1 MTPASQVTC
10 AASAPAWLLMRL
22 GIELAVLAAQGVPAA
37 QIAHAQA
44 LLRQLWEPASAPPA
58 DELDEPPGLST
69 LKRLRLALARI
80 GASVDASAALALAR
94 RLDSTSQPS
103 STL

>member
-1 MTPASQVTC
+1 MTATVGAGDS
-10 AASAPAWLLMRL
+10 PAWLLLRL
-22 GIELAVLAAQGVPAA
+22 GVELAVLAAQGAPAA

-58 DELDEPPGLST
+58 EELGGPPGLST
-69 LKRLRLALARI
+69 LTRLRLALSRMS
-80 GASVDASAALALAR
+80 ASVNASAALALAR
-94 RLDSTSQPS
+94 RLDSASQPS

>member
-1 MTPASQVTC
+1 MTAPVGAGDS
-10 AASAPAWLLMRL
+10 PAWLLLRL
-22 GIELAVLAAQGVPAA
+22 GVELAVLGAQGVSCE

-58 DELDEPPGLST
+58 DELDEPSGLST
-69 LKRLRLALARI
+69 MKRLRLALARI